1 MVRIPLPMAL
11 APKAILGGIDSSR
24 HPAGNE
30 EASEPTLVAC
40 VVFRTQDPDQ
50 LVELLREAL
59 TGIVAPAPAVP
70 MPSPMPQFKPD
81 SEDPWLRH
89 TEAAAYLG
97 ISKSTLYRY
106 AEQQRIESRK
116 LGNRLEYRRSSL
128 DRFKDQHVRPARR
141 PPRARGIIVPAL
153 SSGN

>member
-1 MVRIPLPMAL
+1 MA
-11 APKAILGGIDSSR
+11 ATTKGVLGGIDNCKDR
-24 HPAGNE
+24 AGDQ
-30 EASEPTLVAC
+30 EANGPVLIAC
-40 VVFRTQDPDQ
+40 VVFRTQDPER
-50 LVELLREAL
+50 LIEILREAM
-59 TGIVAPAPAVP
+59 TGIAAPTQAVP
-70 MPSPMPQFKPD
+70 VPTPMSKSQAGSD
-81 SEDPWLRH
+81 DPWFRH
-89 TEAAAYLG
+89 TDAAAYLG

-141 PPRARGIIVPAL
+141 PLGARGIIAPAL